1 MIENILW
8 YDENIKSSENQLYY
22 TVMKTNLPNLNITTI
37 EEDKTLFDN
46 IKKFEYK
53 AYILIINGRKFQ
65 IFIEYLLKNKINS
78 IPITAIFT
86 KSKNPLKE
94 NYNVNYKK
102 YLEDQFYNPL
112 GIFDSFFDLLDSIR
126 NFMNQLKN
134 EINEIKLGN
143 TNEPSDYK
151 DCYSFEY
158 LDNKY
163 KLMRK

>member
-46 IKKFEYK
+46 IKKFQYK

-86 KSKNPLKE
+86 
-94 NYNVNYKK
+94 
-102 YLEDQFYNPL
+102 
-112 GIFDSFFDLLDSIR
+112 
-126 NFMNQLKN
+126 
-134 EINEIKLGN
+134 
-143 TNEPSDYK
+143 
-151 DCYSFEY
+151 
-158 LDNKY
+158 
-163 KLMRK
+163 